1 MDNVQHDV
9 SESTPLLQPELIC
22 DTATRSPATK
32 DRFIL
37 QWRTTWQHHLSEWSA
52 LYICSLF
59 ILLVDVPNFLSEVPK
74 LRMLE
79 LGLCRNYYAV
89 TDPSVIGHDGSVPEH
104 LCKVHEIQSSL
115 AKMRGILGMIEGIP
129 GLILAIPYGVLADS
143 KGRRLVTGLSL
154 LGFVLRDV
162 WAFTVLYFH
171 RVFPVRA
178 VYAAP
183 AFLVLGGG
191 STVISPM
198 IMAII
203 AAAVPEASRTR
214 AFFWVQVVLL
224 ITELV
229 APPLGAVLM
238 KTLGPHFAFLT
249 AVPLEALAFVVLGFI
264 PNTKSPGNAPSDID
278 GTEEEEVPSGN
289 DECEETMNDGN
300 PSKTMVLQAP
310 TNLLHDIRHGIRTL
324 ASHKSLLVGLLA
336 LVVAKMA
343 RPMLELILQYM
354 SVRFAWPLAK
364 VRTLQGQESSKYLRN
379 SLPRLL
385 MLYIQTALLLSIQAA
400 GQILLFAVVLPQIN
414 VWLIS
419 RMKTSSA
426 ANLALTRV
434 SIIILAVGS
443 ICMGLATAVP
453 AFIIAFF
460 GYTLGNGFSS
470 ALRSLLTTMVHPDHL
485 SLLFTAIAVF
495 EGISTIGA
503 SPLLGLS
510 FSIGLDIGGMAVSL
524 PFFVASVLYTLAAAL
539 LVSGMSTES
548 YSTEA

>member
-1 MDNVQHDV
+1 MDNVQHSV
-9 SESTPLLQPELIC
+9 SESTPLLQPDLNGS
-22 DTATRSPATK
+22 ALTRSPPAK
-32 DRFIL
+32 DRVI
-37 QWRTTWQHHLSEWSA
+37 QWRTAWQCHFSQWSA

-79 LGLCRNYYAV
+79 LGLCRDYYAA
-89 TDPSVIGHDGSVPEH
+89 TDPSVIGHDGSIPEH
-104 LCKVHEIQSSL
+104 LCKVHEIQSAL

-154 LGFVLRDV
+154 LGFVLRDI
-162 WAFTVLYFH
+162 WAFSVLYFH
-171 RVFPVRA
+171 QVFPVRA

-203 AAAVPEASRTR
+203 AAAIPEASRTR

-224 ITELV
+224 ITELI
-229 APPLGAVLM
+229 APPLGAILM
-238 KTLGPHFAFLT
+238 KALGPHFAFLT

-264 PNTKSPGNAPSDID
+264 PNTKSSDSAPSDIEV
-278 GTEEEEVPSGN
+278 TEGEEAPSAN
-289 DECEETMNDGN
+289 DVCEETMNDEN
-300 PSKTMVLQAP
+300 PSKNKVLQAL
-310 TNLLHDIRHGIRTL
+310 THLSHDVRHG
-324 ASHKSLLVGLLA
+324 AP

-354 SVRFAWPLAK
+354 SVRFGWPLAK
-364 VRTLQGQESSKYLRN
+364 
-379 SLPRLL
+379 
-385 MLYIQTALLLSIQAA
+385 TALLLSIQAA
-400 GQILLFAVVLPQIN
+400 AQILLFAGVLPQVN

-443 ICMGLATAVP
+443 LCMGIATAVP

-510 FSIGLDIGGMAVSL
+510 FSVGLDIGGMAVSL
-524 PFFVASVLYTLAAAL
+524 PFFVASVLYTLAAVL

-548 YSTEA
+548 CSTEA

>member
-1 MDNVQHDV
+1 MDNVQHAAT
-9 SESTPLLQPELIC
+9 ESTPLLQPNLNGS
-22 DTATRSPATK
+22 ALTRSPPAK
-32 DRFIL
+32 DRVT
-37 QWRTTWQHHLSEWSA
+37 QWRTAWHQHFSRWSA

-79 LGLCRNYYAV
+79 LGLCRDYYAAI
-89 TDPSVIGHDGSVPEH
+89 DPSVIGRDGSVPEH
-104 LCKVHEIQSSL
+104 LCKVHEIQSAL
-115 AKMRGILGMIEGIP
+115 AKMRGILGMIDGIP

-154 LGFVLRDV
+154 LGFVLRDI

-203 AAAVPEASRTR
+203 AAAIPEVSRTR

-224 ITELV
+224 ITELI
-229 APPLGAVLM
+229 APPLGAILM
-238 KTLGPHFAFLT
+238 KALGPHFAFLT

-264 PNTKSPGNAPSDID
+264 PNTKSSDSAPSDIEV
-278 GTEEEEVPSGN
+278 TEGEEAPSAN
-289 DECEETMNDGN
+289 DVCEETMNDEN
-300 PSKTMVLQAP
+300 PSKNKVLQA
-310 TNLLHDIRHGIRTL
+310 LKHLSHDIRHGGRTL
-324 ASHKSLLVGLLA
+324 GSHKSLLVGLLA

-354 SVRFAWPLAK
+354 SVRFGWPLAK
-364 VRTLQGQESSKYLRN
+364 
-379 SLPRLL
+379 
-385 MLYIQTALLLSIQAA
+385 TALLLSIQAT
-400 GQILLFAVVLPQIN
+400 GQILLFAVVLPQVN

-443 ICMGLATAVP
+443 LCMGVATAVP

-510 FSIGLDIGGMAVSL
+510 FSVGLDIGGIAVSL
-524 PFFVASVLYTLAAAL
+524 PFFVAAVLYTLAAAL

-548 YSTEA
+548 CSTEA

>member
-1 MDNVQHDV
+1 MDNIQHGV
-9 SESTPLLQPELIC
+9 AESTPLLQPSLNC
-22 DTATRSPATK
+22 DAHNRSPPKTNRAGE
-32 DRFIL
+32 
-37 QWRTTWQHHLSEWSA
+37 WRTTWQRHFSRWSA

-79 LGLCRNYYAV
+79 LGLCRDYYAA
-89 TDPSVIGHDGSVPEH
+89 TDPSVIDHDGSVPEH
-104 LCKVHEIQSSL
+104 LCKVHEIQSAL

-154 LGFVLRDV
+154 LGFVLRDI

-171 RVFPVRA
+171 RVFPVRS

-203 AAAVPEASRTR
+203 AAAIPEASRTR

-224 ITELV
+224 ITELI
-229 APPLGAVLM
+229 APPLGAILM
-238 KTLGPHFAFLT
+238 KALGPHFAFLT

-264 PNTKSPGNAPSDID
+264 PNTKSSDSAPSDIE
-278 GTEEEEVPSGN
+278 GTEGEESQSAN
-289 DECEETMNDGN
+289 DECEETVNDEN
-300 PSKTMVLQAP
+300 SSKNKVLQALSHLSH
-310 TNLLHDIRHGIRTL
+310 NIQHGVRTL
-324 ASHKSLLVGLLA
+324 GSHKSLLVGLLA

-354 SVRFAWPLAK
+354 SVRFGWPLAK
-364 VRTLQGQESSKYLRN
+364 VRVFQEQETSPLFLARS
-379 SLPRLL
+379 L

-400 GQILLFAVVLPQIN
+400 GQILLFAIVLPQVN

-419 RMKTSSA
+419 RTKTPSA

-434 SIIILAVGS
+434 SIIVLAIGS
-443 ICMGLATAVP
+443 LCMGLATAVP

-510 FSIGLDIGGMAVSL
+510 FSVGLDIGGMAVSL
-524 PFFVASVLYTLAAAL
+524 PFFVASVLYALAAVL
-539 LVSGMSTES
+539 LVSGMSTVVP
-548 YSTEA
+548 A

>member
-1 MDNVQHDV
+1 MDNVQHGV
-9 SESTPLLQPELIC
+9 SESTPLLQPNLNY
-22 DTATRSPATK
+22 DAPNRSLPK
-32 DRFIL
+32 LSKGDE
-37 QWRTTWQHHLSEWSA
+37 WRTAWQHHFSQWSA
-52 LYICSLF
+52 LYVCSLL

-79 LGLCRNYYAV
+79 LGLCRDYYAA
-89 TDPSVIGHDGSVPEH
+89 TDPSVIGRDGSVPEH
-104 LCKVHEIQSSL
+104 LCKVHEIQSAL

-154 LGFVLRDV
+154 LGFVLRDI
-162 WAFTVLYFH
+162 WAFTALFFH

-203 AAAVPEASRTR
+203 AAAIPEESRTR

-224 ITELV
+224 ITELI

-238 KTLGPHFAFLT
+238 NALGPHFAFLT

-264 PNTKSPGNAPSDID
+264 PNTRASVSVLSNDMET
-278 GTEEEEVPSGN
+278 TEADQSQSHSSQ
-289 DECEETMNDGN
+289 CEEATSD
-300 PSKTMVLQAP
+300 PVSFKERALQ
-310 TNLLHDIRHGIRTL
+310 TLSHISHNIQHGVHTL
-324 ASHKSLLVGLLA
+324 GSHKSLLVGLLA

-354 SVRFAWPLAK
+354 SVRFGWPLAK
-364 VRTLQGQESSKYLRN
+364 
-379 SLPRLL
+379 
-385 MLYIQTALLLSIQAA
+385 TAFLLSIQAA
-400 GQILLFAVVLPQIN
+400 GQILLFAVVLPQVNI
-414 VWLIS
+414 WLIR

-426 ANLALTRV
+426 ANLALARV
-434 SIIILAVGS
+434 SILLLAVGS
-443 ICMGLATAVP
+443 LCMGLAAAVP
-453 AFIIAFF
+453 AFVIAFL

-470 ALRSLLTTMVHPDHL
+470 ALRSLLTTMVHGDHL

-510 FSIGLDIGGMAVSL
+510 FSVGLDIGGIAVSL
-524 PFFVASVLYTLAAAL
+524 PFFVASILYALAAAL

-548 YSTEA
+548 CSSEA

>member
-1 MDNVQHDV
+1 MENVQPNIT
-9 SESTPLLQPELIC
+9 ESTPLLRP
-22 DTATRSPATK
+22 DATATSSDDTGNSKDGFNRWRSE
-32 DRFIL
+32 L
-37 QWRTTWQHHLSEWSA
+37 QRHFARWSA
-52 LYICSLF
+52 LYVCGLF
-59 ILLVDVPNFLSEVPK
+59 ILLVDVPNFMSEVPK

-79 LGLCRNYYAV
+79 LGLCRDYYAAN
-89 TDPSVIGHDGSVPEH
+89 DPSVIDRDGSVPEH
-104 LCKVHEIQSSL
+104 LCKVREIQSAL

-129 GLILAIPYGVLADS
+129 GLILAIPYGVLADR

-154 LGFVLRDV
+154 LGFVLRDL
-162 WAFTVLYFH
+162 WAFAVLYFH
-171 RVFPVRA
+171 KVFPVRA

-238 KTLGPHFAFLT
+238 KVLGPYFAFLV

-264 PNTKSPGNAPSDID
+264 PNTRSTHNTPNDNID
-278 GTEEEEVPSGN
+278 GEEAEESQV
-289 DECEETMNDGN
+289 
-300 PSKTMVLQAP
+300 A
-310 TNLLHDIRHGIRTL
+310 HDQRQESRDSRFS
-324 ASHKSLLVGLLA
+324 ASHLLQNIRRGVTTLGMQKGLWIGLLA

-354 SVRFAWPLAK
+354 SVRFGWPL
-364 VRTLQGQESSKYLRN
+364 SK
-379 SLPRLL
+379 
-385 MLYIQTALLLSIQAA
+385 TALLLSFQAA
-400 GQILLFAVVLPQIN
+400 GQILLFAVVLPQVNI
-414 VWLIS
+414 WLLN
-419 RMKTSSA
+419 RMKSSSA
-426 ANLALTRV
+426 ANLAMTQV
-434 SIIILAVGS
+434 SVLFLAAGAL
-443 ICMGLATAVP
+443 CMGLANSVP
-453 AFIIAFF
+453 VFIIAFF

-470 ALRSLLTTMVHPDHL
+470 ALRSLMTTIVHPDHL

-495 EGISTIGA
+495 EGISAIGA

-510 FSIGLDIGGMAVSL
+510 FSVGLDIGGIAISL
-524 PFFVASVLYTLAAAL
+524 PFFIAAVLYTFAAML
-539 LVSGMSTES
+539 LLWGMSIDSGAPET
-548 YSTEA
+548 

>member
-1 MDNVQHDV
+1 MEHGQHNMT
-9 SESTPLLQPELIC
+9 ESTPLLQI
-22 DTATRSPATK
+22 DQSDGSSDRSSSRPGRRSRESTW
-32 DRFIL
+32 RM
-37 QWRTTWQHHLSEWSA
+37 QWQTHFACWST
-52 LYICSLF
+52 LYVCSLF
-59 ILLVDVPNFLSEVPK
+59 VLLVDVPSFMSEVPK

-79 LGLCRNYYAV
+79 LGLCRDYYAAN
-89 TDPSVIGHDGSVPEH
+89 DPSVIGHDGSVPEH
-104 LCKVHEIQSSL
+104 LCRVSEIQSSL

-129 GLILAIPYGVLADS
+129 GLILAIPYGLLADS

-154 LGFVLRDV
+154 LGFVLRDI

-171 RVFPVRA
+171 QMFSIRA

-203 AAAVPEASRTR
+203 AAAIPEASRTR
-214 AFFWVQVVLL
+214 AFFWAQVVLL
-224 ITELV
+224 ITELI

-238 KTLGPHFAFLT
+238 KVLGPHFAFLV

-264 PNTKSPGNAPSDID
+264 PNTSSSSSSPDEYEEGREEQENEAAID
-278 GTEEEEVPSGN
+278 RISCTKRAFLAVSHLTENVQSGVLTLGT
-289 DECEETMNDGN
+289 
-300 PSKTMVLQAP
+300 Q
-310 TNLLHDIRHGIRTL
+310 
-324 ASHKSLLVGLLA
+324 KSLLTGLLA

-354 SVRFAWPLAK
+354 SVRFGWPLGK
-364 VRTLQGQESSKYLRN
+364 
-379 SLPRLL
+379 
-385 MLYIQTALLLSIQAA
+385 TAFLLSIQAA
-400 GQILLFAVVLPQIN
+400 GQILLFAAVLPQLN
-414 VWLIS
+414 LWLLN
-419 RMKTSSA
+419 RMKASSA
-426 ANLALTRV
+426 ANLVLTRV
-434 SIIILAVGS
+434 SIIFLAAGALF
-443 ICMGLATAVP
+443 MGLATSVP

-510 FSIGLDIGGMAVSL
+510 FSIGLDVGGIAISL
-524 PFFVASVLYTLAAAL
+524 PFFIASILYALAAML
-539 LVSGMSTES
+539 LLLSGMSIDSSPPES
-548 YSTEA
+548 

>member
-1 MDNVQHDV
+1 
-9 SESTPLLQPELIC
+9 
-22 DTATRSPATK
+22 
-32 DRFIL
+32 
-37 QWRTTWQHHLSEWSA
+37 
-52 LYICSLF
+52 
-59 ILLVDVPNFLSEVPK
+59 
-74 LRMLE
+74 
-79 LGLCRNYYAV
+79 
-89 TDPSVIGHDGSVPEH
+89 
-104 LCKVHEIQSSL
+104 
-115 AKMRGILGMIEGIP
+115 MRGILGMIEGIP

-154 LGFVLRDV
+154 LGFVLRDI

-178 VYAAP
+178 VYAAQ

-203 AAAVPEASRTR
+203 AAAIPEASS
-214 AFFWVQVVLL
+214 F
-224 ITELV
+224 
-229 APPLGAVLM
+229 
-238 KTLGPHFAFLT
+238 
-249 AVPLEALAFVVLGFI
+249 
-264 PNTKSPGNAPSDID
+264 
-278 GTEEEEVPSGN
+278 
-289 DECEETMNDGN
+289 
-300 PSKTMVLQAP
+300 
-310 TNLLHDIRHGIRTL
+310 
-324 ASHKSLLVGLLA
+324 LLVGLLV
-336 LVVAKMA
+336 LVAAKMA

-354 SVRFAWPLAK
+354 SVRFGWPLAK
-364 VRTLQGQESSKYLRN
+364 
-379 SLPRLL
+379 
-385 MLYIQTALLLSIQAA
+385 TALLLSIQAA
-400 GQILLFAVVLPQIN
+400 AQILLFAVVLPQVN

-443 ICMGLATAVP
+443 LCMGIATAVP

-460 GYTLGNGFSS
+460 GYTLGNGFLS
-470 ALRSLLTTMVHPDHL
+470 ALRSLLTTVVHPDHL

-503 SPLLGLS
+503 SPLLGLT
-510 FSIGLDIGGMAVSL
+510 FSVGLDIGGMAVSL

-548 YSTEA
+548 CSTEA

>member
-1 MDNVQHDV
+1 MDNVQHGV
-9 SESTPLLQPELIC
+9 AESTPLLQPNLNC
-22 DTATRSPATK
+22 DRSPPKTNKA
-32 DRFIL
+32 DE
-37 QWRTTWQHHLSEWSA
+37 WRTAWQRHFSQWSA

-79 LGLCRNYYAV
+79 LGLCRDYYAA
-89 TDPSVIGHDGSVPEH
+89 TDPSAIGRDGSVPEH
-104 LCKVHEIQSSL
+104 LCKLHEIQSAL

-154 LGFVLRDV
+154 LGFVLRDI

-203 AAAVPEASRTR
+203 AAAIPEASRTR

-224 ITELV
+224 ITELI
-229 APPLGAVLM
+229 APPLGAILM
-238 KTLGPHFAFLT
+238 KALGPHFAFLT

-264 PNTKSPGNAPSDID
+264 PNTKSSDSAPSDIED
-278 GTEEEEVPSGN
+278 TEGEESPSANG
-289 DECEETMNDGN
+289 ECEETVNDEN
-300 PSKTMVLQAP
+300 SSKNKVLQA
-310 TNLLHDIRHGIRTL
+310 LSHLSHSIRHGVCTL
-324 ASHKSLLVGLLA
+324 GSHKSLLVGLLA

-354 SVRFAWPLAK
+354 SVRFKWPLAK
-364 VRTLQGQESSKYLRN
+364 
-379 SLPRLL
+379 
-385 MLYIQTALLLSIQAA
+385 TALLLSIQAA
-400 GQILLFAVVLPQIN
+400 GQILLFAIVLPQVN

-419 RMKTSSA
+419 RTKTSSA
-426 ANLALTRV
+426 ANLTLTRV

-443 ICMGLATAVP
+443 LCMGLATVVP

-510 FSIGLDIGGMAVSL
+510 FSVGLDIGGMAVSL
-524 PFFVASVLYTLAAAL
+524 PFFVASVLYALAAVL
-539 LVSGMSTES
+539 LVSGMSTVVP
-548 YSTEA
+548 A

>member
-1 MDNVQHDV
+1 MDNIQT
-9 SESTPLLQPELIC
+9 ESTPLLQPVLTC
-22 DTATRSPATK
+22 DASNRSPPTK
-32 DRFIL
+32 DRVI
-37 QWRTTWQHHLSEWSA
+37 QWRAAWQHHFSQWSA

-79 LGLCRNYYAV
+79 LGLCRGYYAA
-89 TDPSVIGHDGSVPEH
+89 TDPSVIGRDGSVPEH
-104 LCKVHEIQSSL
+104 LCKVHEIQSAL

-154 LGFVLRDV
+154 LGFVLRDI
-162 WAFTVLYFH
+162 WAFTVLFFH

-224 ITELV
+224 ITELI

-238 KTLGPHFAFLT
+238 NALGPHFAFLT

-264 PNTKSPGNAPSDID
+264 PSTRASDSVPSNDMETTEADQSLSPNGQGEEPPSDQD
-278 GTEEEEVPSGN
+278 S
-289 DECEETMNDGN
+289 
-300 PSKTMVLQAP
+300 SKNKVLQA
-310 TNLLHDIRHGIRTL
+310 LSHLSQSIRYGVHTL
-324 ASHKSLLVGLLA
+324 GGHKRLLVGLLS

-354 SVRFAWPLAK
+354 SVRFGWPLAK
-364 VRTLQGQESSKYLRN
+364 
-379 SLPRLL
+379 
-385 MLYIQTALLLSIQAA
+385 TAFLLSVQAA
-400 GQILLFAVVLPQIN
+400 GQILLFAAVLPQVNI
-414 VWLIS
+414 WLIR

-426 ANLALTRV
+426 ANLALARV
-434 SIIILAVGS
+434 SILLLAVGS

-470 ALRSLLTTMVHPDHL
+470 ALRSLLTTMVHADHL

-510 FSIGLDIGGMAVSL
+510 FSVGLDIGGMAVSL
-524 PFFVASVLYTLAAAL
+524 PFFVASVLYALAAAL

-548 YSTEA
+548 CSFEA

>member
-1 MDNVQHDV
+1 MDNIQHGV
-9 SESTPLLQPELIC
+9 TESTPLLQADLNGSAP
-22 DTATRSPATK
+22 TRSPPTK
-32 DRFIL
+32 DRAI
-37 QWRTTWQHHLSEWSA
+37 QWRAAWQHHFSKWST

-59 ILLVDVPNFLSEVPK
+59 IILVDVPNFLSEVPK

-79 LGLCRNYYAV
+79 LGLCRDYYAA
-89 TDPSVIGHDGSVPEH
+89 TDPSVIGRDGSVPEH
-104 LCKVHEIQSSL
+104 LCKVREIQSAL

-154 LGFVLRDV
+154 LGFVLRDI
-162 WAFTVLYFH
+162 WAFTVLFFH

-203 AAAVPEASRTR
+203 AAAIPEASRTR

-224 ITELV
+224 ITELI
-229 APPLGAVLM
+229 APPLGAVFM
-238 KTLGPHFAFLT
+238 NALGPHFAFLT

-264 PNTKSPGNAPSDID
+264 PNTRASVS
-278 GTEEEEVPSGN
+278 VLGN
-289 DECEETMNDGN
+289 DMETTEADQNQSHSSQCEETTSDPVSFKERARQTLSHISHNI
-300 PSKTMVLQAP
+300 Q
-310 TNLLHDIRHGIRTL
+310 HGVHTL
-324 ASHKSLLVGLLA
+324 GSHKSLLVGLLA

-354 SVRFAWPLAK
+354 SVRFGWPLAK
-364 VRTLQGQESSKYLRN
+364 
-379 SLPRLL
+379 
-385 MLYIQTALLLSIQAA
+385 TAFLLSIQAA
-400 GQILLFAVVLPQIN
+400 GQILLFAVVLPQVNI
-414 VWLIS
+414 WLVR
-419 RMKTSSA
+419 RMKTASA
-426 ANLALTRV
+426 ANLALARV
-434 SIIILAVGS
+434 SILLLALGS

-453 AFIIAFF
+453 AFIIAFS

-510 FSIGLDIGGMAVSL
+510 FSVGLDIGGMAVSL
-524 PFFVASVLYTLAAAL
+524 PFFVASMLYALAAAL
-539 LVSGMSTES
+539 LVRGMSTES
-548 YSTEA
+548 CLSVA

>member
-1 MDNVQHDV
+1 MENVQHGV
-9 SESTPLLQPELIC
+9 TESTPLLQPNLNC
-22 DTATRSPATK
+22 DAPNRSPPKKNRA
-32 DRFIL
+32 DE
-37 QWRTTWQHHLSEWSA
+37 WRAAWQRHFSQWSA
-52 LYICSLF
+52 LYVCSLF

-79 LGLCRNYYAV
+79 LGLCRDYYAAI
-89 TDPSVIGHDGSVPEH
+89 DPSVIGRDGSVPEH
-104 LCKVHEIQSSL
+104 LCKVHEIQSAL

-154 LGFVLRDV
+154 LGFVLRDI

-171 RVFPVRA
+171 QIFPVRA

-203 AAAVPEASRTR
+203 AAAIPEASRTR

-224 ITELV
+224 ITELI

-238 KTLGPHFAFLT
+238 KALGPHFAFLT

-264 PNTKSPGNAPSDID
+264 PNTKSSESAPSDIE
-278 GTEEEEVPSGN
+278 GTEREETQSAN
-289 DECEETMNDGN
+289 DQCEETINDQN
-300 PSKTMVLQAP
+300 PLKNKVLQALSHLSH
-310 TNLLHDIRHGIRTL
+310 NIRHGVHTL
-324 ASHKSLLVGLLA
+324 GRHKSLLIGLLA

-354 SVRFAWPLAK
+354 SVRFGWPLAK
-364 VRTLQGQESSKYLRN
+364 
-379 SLPRLL
+379 
-385 MLYIQTALLLSIQAA
+385 TAFLLSIQAA
-400 GQILLFAVVLPQIN
+400 GQILLFAVVLPQVN
-414 VWLIS
+414 VWLIN

-434 SIIILAVGS
+434 SILFLVVGS
-443 ICMGLATAVP
+443 LCMGLATAVP

-510 FSIGLDIGGMAVSL
+510 FSVGLDIGGMAVSM
-524 PFFVASVLYTLAAAL
+524 PFFVASVLYALAAVL

-548 YSTEA
+548 CPTEA

>member
-1 MDNVQHDV
+1 MDNVQHGV
-9 SESTPLLQPELIC
+9 SESTPLLQPNLNC
-22 DTATRSPATK
+22 DAPNRSLPTK
-32 DRFIL
+32 DKVI
-37 QWRTTWQHHLSEWSA
+37 QWRTAWQRHFSQWSA

-79 LGLCRNYYAV
+79 LGLCRNYYAA
-89 TDPSVIGHDGSVPEH
+89 TDPSVIGRDGSVPEH
-104 LCKVHEIQSSL
+104 FCKVHEIQSAL

-154 LGFVLRDV
+154 LGFVLRDI

-203 AAAVPEASRTR
+203 AAATPEESRTR

-224 ITELV
+224 ITELI

-238 KTLGPHFAFLT
+238 NALGPHFAFLM

-264 PNTKSPGNAPSDID
+264 PNTRASGS
-278 GTEEEEVPSGN
+278 VPSGTEGTEGDRSQLPN
-289 DECEETMNDGN
+289 GQSEETTSDQV
-300 PSKTMVLQAP
+300 SLKEKVLQ
-310 TNLLHDIRHGIRTL
+310 TLSHLSRNIRHGVHTL
-324 ASHKSLLVGLLA
+324 GSHKSLLVGLLA

-354 SVRFAWPLAK
+354 SVRFGWPLAK
-364 VRTLQGQESSKYLRN
+364 
-379 SLPRLL
+379 
-385 MLYIQTALLLSIQAA
+385 TAFLLSIQAA
-400 GQILLFAVVLPQIN
+400 GQILLFAVVLPQVNI
-414 VWLIS
+414 WLIN

-426 ANLALTRV
+426 ANLALAQV
-434 SIIILAVGS
+434 SILFLAVGAL
-443 ICMGLATAVP
+443 CMGLSTAVP

-510 FSIGLDIGGMAVSL
+510 FSVGLDIGGMAVSL

-548 YSTEA
+548 CSTEA

>member
-1 MDNVQHDV
+1 MDNVQHGV
-9 SESTPLLQPELIC
+9 SESTPLLQPDLNGS
-22 DTATRSPATK
+22 APTRSSPTK
-32 DRFIL
+32 DRVI
-37 QWRTTWQHHLSEWSA
+37 QWRTTWQRHFSQWSA
-52 LYICSLF
+52 LYVCSLF

-79 LGLCRNYYAV
+79 LGLCRDYYAV
-89 TDPSVIGHDGSVPEH
+89 TDPSVIGRDGSVPEH
-104 LCKVHEIQSSL
+104 LCKVNEIQSAL

-129 GLILAIPYGVLADS
+129 GLMLAIPYGVLADS

-154 LGFVLRDV
+154 LGFVLRDI
-162 WAFTVLYFH
+162 WAFTVLCFH

-203 AAAVPEASRTR
+203 AAALPEASRTR

-224 ITELV
+224 ITELI
-229 APPLGAVLM
+229 APPLGASLM
-238 KTLGPHFAFLT
+238 KSLGPHFAFLT
-249 AVPLEALAFVVLGFI
+249 AVPLEALAFVVLSFI
-264 PNTKSPGNAPSDID
+264 PNTRASDSVSS
-278 GTEEEEVPSGN
+278 GTEGTEGDPSQLPNGQ
-289 DECEETMNDGN
+289 CEERTSDQV
-300 PSKTMVLQAP
+300 SLKRRALQ
-310 TNLLHDIRHGIRTL
+310 TLLHLSHNIRHGVHTL
-324 ASHKSLLVGLLA
+324 GSHNSLLVGLLA

-354 SVRFAWPLAK
+354 SVRFGWPLAK
-364 VRTLQGQESSKYLRN
+364 
-379 SLPRLL
+379 
-385 MLYIQTALLLSIQAA
+385 TAFLLSIQAA
-400 GQILLFAVVLPQIN
+400 GQILLFALVLPQVNI
-414 VWLIS
+414 WLIK

-426 ANLALTRV
+426 ANLALARV
-434 SIIILAVGS
+434 SILFLALGS
-443 ICMGLATAVP
+443 LCMGLTTAVP

-510 FSIGLDIGGMAVSL
+510 FSVGLDIGGMAVSL

-539 LVSGMSTES
+539 LVGGMSTES
-548 YSTEA
+548 YSTET

>member
-1 MDNVQHDV
+1 MDNVQHGV
-9 SESTPLLQPELIC
+9 SESTPLLQPDLNGS
-22 DTATRSPATK
+22 ALTRSPPAK
-32 DRFIL
+32 DRVI
-37 QWRTTWQHHLSEWSA
+37 QWRTAWQCHFSQWSA

-79 LGLCRNYYAV
+79 LGLCRDYYAAI
-89 TDPSVIGHDGSVPEH
+89 DPSVIGRDGSVPEH
-104 LCKVHEIQSSL
+104 LCKVHEIQSAL

-154 LGFVLRDV
+154 LGFVLRDI

-203 AAAVPEASRTR
+203 AAAIPEASRTR

-224 ITELV
+224 ITELI
-229 APPLGAVLM
+229 APPLGAILM
-238 KTLGPHFAFLT
+238 KALGPHFAFLT

-264 PNTKSPGNAPSDID
+264 PNTKSSDSAPSDIEV
-278 GTEEEEVPSGN
+278 TEGEEAPSAN
-289 DECEETMNDGN
+289 DVCEETMNDEN
-300 PSKTMVLQAP
+300 PSKNKVLQAL
-310 TNLLHDIRHGIRTL
+310 THLSHDVRHG
-324 ASHKSLLVGLLA
+324 AP

-354 SVRFAWPLAK
+354 SVRFGWPLAK
-364 VRTLQGQESSKYLRN
+364 
-379 SLPRLL
+379 
-385 MLYIQTALLLSIQAA
+385 TAFLLSIQAA
-400 GQILLFAVVLPQIN
+400 GQILLFAVVLPQVN

-426 ANLALTRV
+426 ANLTLTRV

-443 ICMGLATAVP
+443 LCMGLTTAVP
-453 AFIIAFF
+453 AFVIAFF
-460 GYTLGNGFSS
+460 VYTLGNGFSS

-510 FSIGLDIGGMAVSL
+510 FSVGLDIGGMAVSL

-539 LVSGMSTES
+539 LISGISIES
-548 YSTEA
+548 CSTEA

>member
-1 MDNVQHDV
+1 MESVQHGV
-9 SESTPLLQPELIC
+9 TESTPLLQPNLNC
-22 DTATRSPATK
+22 DAPNRSPPK
-32 DRFIL
+32 KNRVDE
-37 QWRTTWQHHLSEWSA
+37 WRAAWRRHFSQWSA
-52 LYICSLF
+52 LYVCSLF

-79 LGLCRNYYAV
+79 LGLCRDYYAA

-104 LCKVHEIQSSL
+104 LCKVHEIQSAL

-154 LGFVLRDV
+154 LGFVLRDI

-171 RVFPVRA
+171 QIFPVRA

-203 AAAVPEASRTR
+203 AAAIPEASRTR

-224 ITELV
+224 ITELI

-238 KTLGPHFAFLT
+238 KALGPHFAFLT

-264 PNTKSPGNAPSDID
+264 PNTRSSDNVPSDVE
-278 GTEEEEVPSGN
+278 GTEGDENQSAN
-289 DECEETMNDGN
+289 DETTNQN
-300 PSKTMVLQAP
+300 SSKVKILRTLSHLSD
-310 TNLLHDIRHGIRTL
+310 NIRHGVHTL
-324 ASHKSLLVGLLA
+324 GSHKSLLVGLLA

-354 SVRFAWPLAK
+354 SVRFGWPLAK
-364 VRTLQGQESSKYLRN
+364 
-379 SLPRLL
+379 
-385 MLYIQTALLLSIQAA
+385 TAFLLSIQAA
-400 GQILLFAVVLPQIN
+400 GQILLFAVVLPQVN
-414 VWLIS
+414 VWLIN

-434 SIIILAVGS
+434 SILFLVVGS
-443 ICMGLATAVP
+443 LCMGLATAVP

-510 FSIGLDIGGMAVSL
+510 FSVGLDIGGMAVSL
-524 PFFVASVLYTLAAAL
+524 PFFVASVLYALATVL

-548 YSTEA
+548 CPTEA

>member
-1 MDNVQHDV
+1 MENIQPDIT
-9 SESTPLLQPELIC
+9 ESTPLLRPDATGTSFDDTGNSKDGVDRWRSELQRHF
-22 DTATRSPATK
+22 AR
-32 DRFIL
+32 
-37 QWRTTWQHHLSEWSA
+37 WSA
-52 LYICSLF
+52 LYVCGLF
-59 ILLVDVPNFLSEVPK
+59 ILLVDVPNFMSEVPK

-79 LGLCRNYYAV
+79 LGLCRDYYAAN
-89 TDPSVIGHDGSVPEH
+89 DPSVIGRDGSVPEH
-104 LCKVHEIQSSL
+104 LCKVREIQSAL

-154 LGFVLRDV
+154 LGFVLRDL
-162 WAFTVLYFH
+162 WAFAVLYCH
-171 RVFPVRA
+171 KVFPVRA

-198 IMAII
+198 MMAII

-238 KTLGPHFAFLT
+238 KVLGPYFAFLV

-264 PNTKSPGNAPSDID
+264 PNTRSPHNTPSDRID
-278 GTEEEEVPSGN
+278 GEEAEESQV
-289 DECEETMNDGN
+289 
-300 PSKTMVLQAP
+300 A
-310 TNLLHDIRHGIRTL
+310 HDQRQESRDSRFS
-324 ASHKSLLVGLLA
+324 ASHLLQNIQRGVSTLGMQKGLWVGLLA

-354 SVRFAWPLAK
+354 S
-364 VRTLQGQESSKYLRN
+364 
-379 SLPRLL
+379 
-385 MLYIQTALLLSIQAA
+385 TALLLSIQAA
-400 GQILLFAVVLPQIN
+400 GQILLFAVVLPQVNI
-414 VWLIS
+414 WLLN
-419 RMKTSSA
+419 RMKSSSA
-426 ANLALTRV
+426 TNLALAQV
-434 SIIILAVGS
+434 SVLFLAAGAF
-443 ICMGLATAVP
+443 CMGLANSGPV
-453 AFIIAFF
+453 FIIAFF

-470 ALRSLLTTMVHPDHL
+470 ALRSLMTTIVHPDHL

-495 EGISTIGA
+495 EGISTIAA

-510 FSIGLDIGGMAVSL
+510 FSVGLDIGGIAISL
-524 PFFVASVLYTLAAAL
+524 PFFIAAMLYTLAAML
-539 LVSGMSTES
+539 LLWGMSIDSGAPET
-548 YSTEA
+548 